1 MPDVAV
7 EVAIGR
13 EEARKMAGRTSIRRP
28 LLLARYAAVAV
39 LGIAQIAVST
49 MIYLD
54 VWPW

>member
-1 MPDVAV
+1 
-7 EVAIGR
+7 
-13 EEARKMAGRTSIRRP
+13 MAGRTSIRRP